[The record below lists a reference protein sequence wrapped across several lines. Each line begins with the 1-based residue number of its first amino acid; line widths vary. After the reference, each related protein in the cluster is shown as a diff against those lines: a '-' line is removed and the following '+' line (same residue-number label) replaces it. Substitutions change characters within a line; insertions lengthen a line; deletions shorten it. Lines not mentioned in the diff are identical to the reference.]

1 MNYSD
6 DMEPYGVIQYP
17 YDIPYDAQKP
27 HGSNS
32 PILKRT
38 SDFFFDPP
46 YDSISASVSMRST
59 GSTVADSEYVAAE
72 IKKYERERNLEDK
85 KQTES
90 KPTVYNLHID
100 KLVFD
105 GNYDSD

>member
-6 DMEPYGVIQYP
+6 DLEPCDVIP

-27 HGSNS
+27 HGSTS

-38 SDFFFDPP
+38 SDFFFDPA
-46 YDSISASVSMRST
+46 YDSISAYS
-59 GSTVADSEYVAAE
+59 GSTVADSEFVAAG
-72 IKKYERERNLEDK
+72 IKRYERERNLEEDK